1 MTLTIKLDGNW
12 SSFQLANSA
21 PPLSVT
27 DSAIAPS
34 ARIVLVWRR
43 PLGARIT
50 RARLR
55 LRCRGL
61 SLGSKRRNRYAVC
74 GRNRTFVALCPFGR
88 GEKPSQTIPLWL
100 ARWSIA
106 FVGTQGSRK
115 NLGSHIDASLSRQPL
130 VKGERLVRYEVNA
143 VMSLKSAFLR
153 GLASV
158 RLHLRWHRRRDAN
171 LRHLVQI
178 APQTRKTHLWEDLYI
193 WVGPDGL

>member
-1 MTLTIKLDGNW
+1 M
-12 SSFQLANSA
+12 A
-21 PPLSVT
+21 PATGCADHAGAV
-27 DSAIAPS
+27 APS
-34 ARIVLVWRR
+34 LSRFVSWEKKEKPQRR
-43 PLGARIT
+43 L
-50 RARLR
+50 
-55 LRCRGL
+55 
-61 SLGSKRRNRYAVC
+61 
-74 GRNRTFVALCPFGR
+74 GRNRCKPHLCSAFSLWPGGETVTNHTFVAVC
-88 GEKPSQTIPLWL
+88 
-100 ARWSIA
+100 RWSIA